1 MPARKPKPP
10 VPGRGRRIAEARKQ
24 RGLTQEQLA
33 ERVGV
38 SRSTVARI
46 ETEVAVPGLDV
57 GLAIA
62 RELRV
67 PAEKLLAGGER

>member
-10 VPGRGRRIAEARKQ
+10 TRGRRIAEARAQ

-38 SRSTVARI
+38 VRSTIARI
-46 ETEVAVPGLDV
+46 ETDVATPSLDV

-62 RELRV
+62 RELGE